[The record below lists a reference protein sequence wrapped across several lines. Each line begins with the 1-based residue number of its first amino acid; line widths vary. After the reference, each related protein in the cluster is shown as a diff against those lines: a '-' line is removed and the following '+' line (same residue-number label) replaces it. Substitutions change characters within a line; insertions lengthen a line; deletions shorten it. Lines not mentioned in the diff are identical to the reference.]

1 MSPQA
6 RPQPAGVRLA
16 GTGKAI
22 PKKVVTNDD
31 LAATVDTSDDW
42 IIRRTGIR
50 QRHLAEKT
58 TTVRSLAVASI
69 REALDNAGLDAAD
82 LDFLIVATLTPE
94 MCCPST
100 AARVVAEIGATP
112 AGAVDLSAAC
122 SGFVYGLNMA
132 TSLIQTGQYRH
143 IGVVGAETLSRI
155 VDWTD
160 RRTCVLFGDGA
171 GAAVLSAADNPD
183 QGCLYQS
190 MASDGTGWQALY
202 CAQTEDDLPED
213 RTGFSGN
220 LNTLQM
226 NGREVYRFAV
236 STLQR
241 TITEAIEGAGIRADD
256 LTIVIPHQSNQRI
269 LESARNK
276 LGLSEQKFYSN
287 IDRYGNTSAASIPI
301 CLNELMEA
309 DRLHEGDLVLMVGLG
324 GGLTWASSLW
334 RL

>member
-6 RPQPAGVRLA
+6 PPQPAGVRLA
-16 GTGKAI
+16 GTGMAI
-22 PKKVVTNDD
+22 PPKVLTNDD
-31 LAATVDTSDDW
+31 LAEMVDTSDDW
-42 IIRRTGIR
+42 ISRRTGIR
-50 QRHLAEKT
+50 QRHIAEEA
-58 TTVRSLAVASI
+58 TTVRELASTSV
-69 REALDNAGLDAAD
+69 RLALTNAGVEPAE
-82 LDFLIVATLTPE
+82 LDFLMVATLTAE

-100 AARVVAEIGATP
+100 SARVVAEIGAAP

-132 TSLIQTGQYRH
+132 AGLIRTGQYTH

-155 VDWTD
+155 VDWND
-160 RRTCVLFGDGA
+160 RSTCVLFGDGA
-171 GAAVLSAADNPD
+171 GAVIVSASDNPD

-190 MASDGTGWQALY
+190 MASDGNAWHTLY
-202 CAQTEDDLPED
+202 CARTEEDLPDD
-213 RTGFSGN
+213 RDGFSGVF
-220 LNTLQM
+220 NTLQM

-236 STLQR
+236 STLQQ

-256 LTIVIPHQSNQRI
+256 LAMIVPHQSNQRI
-269 LESARNK
+269 LELARTK
-276 LGLSEQKFYSN
+276 LGLPEEKMYSN
-287 IDRYGNTSAASIPI
+287 IDRYGNTSAASVPI

-309 DRLHEGDLVLMVGLG
+309 GRLHEGDLVLMVGLG

>member
-1 MSPQA
+1 MSQQA

-16 GTGKAI
+16 GTGMAI
-22 PKKVVTNDD
+22 PPNVVTNQD
-31 LAATVDTSDDW
+31 LAAKVDTSDEW
-42 IIRRTGIR
+42 ISRRTGIR
-50 QRHLAEKT
+50 QRRIAEES
-58 TTVRSLAVASI
+58 TTVRPLAVASI
-69 REALDNAGLDAAD
+69 QAALSDAGIEPAD
-82 LDFLIVATLTPE
+82 LDFLMVATLTPE

-100 AARVVAEIGATP
+100 SARVVAEIGATP
-112 AGAVDLSAAC
+112 AGAADLSAAC

-132 TSLIQTGQYRH
+132 ASLIQTGQYRH

-171 GAAVLSAADNPD
+171 GAAVVSASDNPD

-190 MASDGTGWQALY
+190 MASDGTAWQVLY
-202 CAQTEDDLPED
+202 CARSEDDLPSD
-213 RTGFSGN
+213 RDGFTGNF
-220 LNTLQM
+220 NTLQM

-236 STLQR
+236 STLQK
-241 TITEAIEGAGIRADD
+241 TIEQAIEGAGIRADD
-256 LTIVIPHQSNQRI
+256 LAMIVPHQSNQRI
-269 LESARNK
+269 LESARDK
-276 LGLSEQKFYSN
+276 LGLPEHKVYSN

-301 CLNELMEA
+301 CLHELMEA